1 MAASWWS
8 SCARIEES
16 ECRRQQLEAYLARK
30 GKLKVP
36 GPNARYYLG
45 DKTNRKI
52 QPPTAPFKAG
62 LGGALKDG
70 GSTKPSKLKGIN
82 NLTSTNDGK
91 SVAARPRTQP
101 NTKTSETKKTLSK
114 TVPTFPQTGIT
125 ANKIAP
131 TLFPVESNTIENE
144 PTAAQTA
151 HSEQYE
157 EGLNPAASTCAKNL
171 HKSDDQEKKSKRT
184 VDMAPNVGHS
194 ADADL
199 IKPFTEQAIKS
210 QVGTSKDIASDNRL
224 WAIDIDRTAKAA
236 PGAAKFAKATLGPA
250 EPVGTGKAAHGAAKP
265 VGTGKVAHGAAKPV
279 GSAKATHGTAKPVG
293 TVKATH
299 GLTKPV
305 GPAKLAHGA
314 AKPVGTGKAAHGAA
328 KPVGSAKLA
337 HGAAKPVGPAKAAH
351 GTAKP
356 EGTAKATHGPT
367 KPVGPAKLAHGAAK
381 PVGPAKL
388 AHGAAKP
395 VGPAKLAHGAAKPVG
410 PAKAAHGAAK
420 PVGTAKLAHG
430 AAKPVGTAKAAHG
443 TAKPVGTAKLAHGA
457 AKPVGTAK
465 LAHGAAKPVGTAKL
479 AHGAAKPVGTAKLA
493 HGTAKPVG
501 TGKVAHGPAKPEGMA
516 MVPKQS
522 TNAEMDKNDGYKRL
536 SKSEQQLASD
546 KTKPGTGLPQNA
558 TNSTGNRPMIIWQP
572 FTRSAERMHPA
583 LRCVPRSIKQSNGA
597 IQSVNKLTAPAL
609 GITKC
614 RPDENTVSKTVK
626 GQDERRKCLEEW
638 LASKGKTYKRPPMP
652 IPWKRSVQSVK
663 KNLEFSFWEAI
674 EEEEE
679 QKTLT
684 NRVNRML
691 DDCMRLLEKGSPPEQ
706 VSAALQNVPE
716 GEKFAKY
723 WICRARLLEF
733 SGSLEAVI
741 ALFERAVHSG
751 AEPVEELRSALVQT
765 IMRNANSQAASA
777 EEENET
783 EDYET
788 EDFGELATV
797 TPHMTATRI
806 LYEKTDGHGSSVVKY
821 RVTAT
826 PQVLR
831 GKETVDRLWSVGKQD
846 VKFLTPVRRSVRIE
860 HVSASYPEMLKEH
873 DCCVTSLNEL
883 LAVEEAETFVYRE
896 NRALLGE

>member
-8 SCARIEES
+8 SRARIEES

-52 QPPTAPFKAG
+52 QPPTAPFKAS
-62 LGGALKDG
+62 LGGALKGG
-70 GSTKPSKLKGIN
+70 GSTKPSKLKSIN
-82 NLTSTNDGK
+82 NLTSTNDVK
-91 SVAARPRTQP
+91 SAAARPKTQP

-125 ANKIAP
+125 ANEIAP

-151 HSEQYE
+151 HSEQH
-157 EGLNPAASTCAKNL
+157 EGSLNPAASTCAKNL
-171 HKSDDQEKKSKRT
+171 HKSDDQEKKSKHT

-194 ADADL
+194 AGADL
-199 IKPFTEQAIKS
+199 IKPFIEQAIIS
-210 QVGTSKDIASDNRL
+210 QVGKSKDIASDNRL
-224 WAIDIDRTAKAA
+224 WAIDMDRTAK
-236 PGAAKFAKATLGPA
+236 AAKFAKATLGPA

-279 GSAKATHGTAKPVG
+279 GTGKA
-293 TVKATH
+293 
-299 GLTKPV
+299 
-305 GPAKLAHGA
+305 AHGA

-328 KPVGSAKLA
+328 KPVGTGKAA
-337 HGAAKPVGPAKAAH
+337 HGAAKPVGTGK
-351 GTAKP
+351 
-356 EGTAKATHGPT
+356 
-367 KPVGPAKLAHGAAK
+367 VAHGAAK
-381 PVGPAKL
+381 PVGTAKL
-388 AHGAAKP
+388 AHGT
-395 VGPAKLAHGAAKPVG
+395 
-410 PAKAAHGAAK
+410 AK

-430 AAKPVGTAKAAHG
+430 AAKPVGTAKLAHG

-465 LAHGAAKPVGTAKL
+465 LAHGAAKPVGTAKA
-479 AHGAAKPVGTAKLA
+479 AHGAAKST
-493 HGTAKPVG
+493 G
-501 TGKVAHGPAKPEGMA
+501 TGKVVHGPAKPEGMT

-536 SKSEQQLASD
+536 SKSVQQLASD
-546 KTKPGTGLPQNA
+546 KTEPGTGLPPQNA

-583 LRCVPRSIKQSNGA
+583 LRSVPRSIKQRNGA

-609 GITKC
+609 GTAKC
-614 RPDENTVSKTVK
+614 RPNENTVSKAVK
-626 GQDERRKCLEEW
+626 GQDERRKRLEEW

-652 IPWKRSVQSVK
+652 TPWKRSVQSVK

-679 QKTLT
+679 QKSLT

-723 WICRARLLEF
+723 WICRARLLELT
-733 SGSLEAVI
+733 GSMEAII
-741 ALFERAVHSG
+741 ALFEQAVHSG
-751 AEPVEELRSALVQT
+751 AEPVEELRSALVET

-797 TPHMTATRI
+797 TPHMTATRV

-821 RVTAT
+821 RVTAM
-826 PQVLR
+826 PQALR
-831 GKETVDRLWSVGKQD
+831 GKETADRIWSIGKQD